1 MEKEPVENDQSVGN
15 EVVLEADAYD
25 IPTETMDAV
34 DHQWEE
40 ARYNL
45 DGYVQQGHEWVYAGK
60 GNAGPMGDLL
70 ARGFQPPPDLLVK
83 LGAMLAPPD
92 GYQGPRLNIV
102 VPPIKSVRKLAADM
116 ATRRIAR
123 IELEKLRKSGTPHKE
138 AVYQV
143 GVQFKKSR
151 SWVTGCAKLSDEEI
165 VFQSQLWLGN
175 VKTSRS
181 DESTKSP

>member
-1 MEKEPVENDQSVGN
+1 MEKEPVENEQSVGN
-15 EVVLEADAYD
+15 EVVLEADADD
-25 IPTETMDAV
+25 IQTEKMDAV

-45 DGYVQQGHEWVYAGK
+45 DGYVRQGLGWEYIGK
-60 GNAGPMGDLL
+60 GNTILMGDLL
-70 ARGFQPPPDLLVK
+70 AKGLQPSPELLVK
-83 LGAMLAPPD
+83 LGSMLSPSV

-116 ATRRIAR
+116 ATRRTAR

-151 SWVTGCAKLSDEEI
+151 SWVTGCANLSDKEI

-175 VKTSRS
+175 VKTPRS